1 MNKLIY
7 KGFTRYQLINMIY
20 LETDT
25 CFCCMEA
32 SDEELIEGFV
42 EIFGVLEDN

>member
-25 CFCCMEA
+25 CFWCMEA